1 MKKTILFI
9 CLGLIMTTFNS
20 CKKEGCTDINASN
33 YSAKAKTND
42 GSCQYSEK
50 LIFWQD
56 INAAQSWAGVAVLLK
71 IYVDDIYLGSFS
83 ASEYFNGTLDC
94 ASNGQLNKT
103 IDFGYSTNK
112 IVNIKVLDETN
123 YEWYNNN
130 VTMNAGSCT
139 TYQIF

>member
-20 CKKEGCTDINASN
+20 CKKEGCTDIKAGN

-42 GSCQYSEK
+42 GSCKYSEK
-50 LIFWQD
+50 LIFWQ
-56 INAAQSWAGVAVLLK
+56 NLASTQTWGGSAVLK
-71 IYVDDIYLGSFS
+71 IYVDGTYLGSF
-83 ASEYFNGTLDC
+83 ATSEYIATTPDC

-112 IVNIKVLDETN
+112 IVNITVLDETG
-123 YEWYNNN
+123 YEWYNENI
-130 VTMNAGSCT
+130 TMNAGSCT
-139 TYQIF
+139 TYQIL

>member
-9 CLGLIMTTFNS
+9 GLGLIMTTFNS
-20 CKKEGCTDINASN
+20 CKKEGCTDIKAGN

-42 GSCQYSEK
+42 GSCKYSEK
-50 LIFWQD
+50 LIFWQ
-56 INAAQSWAGVAVLLK
+56 NQSSAQSWGGAAAVLK
-71 IYVDDIYLGSFS
+71 IYVDGSYLGSF
-83 ASEYFNGTLDC
+83 AATEYFNGTLDC

-103 IDFGYSTNK
+103 IDLGFSTTK
-112 IVNIKVLDETN
+112 IVNITVLDETG

-139 TYQIF
+139 TYQIL

>member
-20 CKKEGCTDINASN
+20 CKKEGCTDIKAGN

-71 IYVDDIYLGSFS
+71 IYVDGTYLGSFS
-83 ASEYFNGTLDC
+83 ASEYFNATPDC
-94 ASNGQLNKT
+94 SSNGQLNKT

-112 IVNIKVLDETN
+112 IVNITVLDETG
-123 YEWYNNN
+123 YEWYNENI
-130 VTMNAGSCT
+130 TMNAGSCT
-139 TYQIF
+139 TYQIL